1 MSIKQSIASLVILL
15 SVSFSAFAYDDYDQN
30 KLYRVISFRSDFG
43 QVIGNCGLM
52 VGDITRVTACL
63 SATWNCGKDQPC
75 NASQAFVVDKKIL
88 AVRDGSQGRYTYV
101 ANVEL
106 FKGCASGEIW
116 NPETNQCEA
125 PKFCS
130 LDSTKQQMRDYESS
144 CLADGGSPTIICND
158 QVDPP
163 DFRMSCDVPP
173 PKPDPDE
180 CTPDSSDW
188 PACKDPEPDEC
199 TPDSPDWDPRYGMC
213 CRPENNWCDTPKPE
227 SCVIGGPNW
236 PACATDTDIDPPTGG
251 DLGDPDKP
259 GGGASGGD
267 GTGSTDP
274 DKPEPDVDNTSD
286 TLAAIKSMNS
296 DLNAQLTGINN
307 DMNRNQAETKSAL
320 DALKASVDL
329 NTDTVVDNANHVA
342 NAIQGQSDM
351 LSDIGNNTNR
361 LLTSANNQLSNG
373 FGQLSSDL
381 GDLQE
386 TNQQGFD
393 DLLNKLDDLK
403 PCDPTPENRFCES
416 PHGLDS
422 NFVGDALTQAD
433 SIVSG
438 ALGSYESTVVGAA
451 NDLLE
456 KNITAESEAHITAV
470 SDSFLNLLPQP
481 SECMRL
487 SLPTLNGGNV
497 SISCEFSHK
506 LKMILSILIY
516 IYTIKTLVEIL
527 LTEVTPV
534 PSNKPGSGRY
544 Y

>member
-15 SVSFSAFAYDDYDQN
+15 SVSFSASA
-30 KLYRVISFRSDFG
+30 KLIKIYRLGNNGSVAAGCSGLNIGDVVKVGAQSDLGGKRFN
-43 QVIGNCGLM
+43 GNTC
-52 VGDITRVTACL
+52 
-63 SATWNCGKDQPC
+63 K
-75 NASQAFVVDKKIL
+75 
-88 AVRDGSQGRYTYV
+88 RYTVHDGYV
-101 ANVEL
+101 SVSFLNYRGKPYGGQLLAQSVDSCPSGQEVNPDTGKCEEPPVPFCEKEDTVNQMNQ
-106 FKGCASGEIW
+106 FKDACFDKGW
-116 NPETNQCEA
+116 NPVVSCT
-125 PKFCS
+125 
-130 LDSTKQQMRDYESS
+130 DSTES
-144 CLADGGSPTIICND
+144 LE
-158 QVDPP
+158 
-163 DFRMSCDVPP
+163 MSCNPP
-173 PKPDPDE
+173 PEPEE
-180 CTPDSSDW
+180 CTPDSPDW
-188 PACKDPEPDEC
+188 PACKDPEPEEC

-213 CRPENNWCDTPKPE
+213 CRPENNWCDTPEPE

-259 GGGASGGD
+259 SGGG
-267 GTGSTDP
+267 TGNPDP

-307 DMNRNQAETKSAL
+307 DMNKNQAETKSAL

-381 GDLQE
+381 GELQE

-393 DLLNKLDDLK
+393 ELSDKLDDLK
-403 PCDPTPENRFCES
+403 PCVPTPENRFCES

-481 SECMRL
+481 SQCMRL

>member
-15 SVSFSAFAYDDYDQN
+15 SVSFNAFASDYLKITQTGN
-30 KLYRVISFRSDFG
+30 NSHLVTGCTGISVGSVVAFGSRSL
-43 QVIGNCGLM
+43 GNSYNGGTCTQLS
-52 VGDITRVTACL
+52 VGTSGVSVSWKYGSKTHNGYMYGSLVSSCPDGEQLNPDT
-63 SATWNCGKDQPC
+63 GK
-75 NASQAFVVDKKIL
+75 
-88 AVRDGSQGRYTYV
+88 
-101 ANVEL
+101 
-106 FKGCASGEIW
+106 
-116 NPETNQCEA
+116 CEE
-125 PKFCS
+125 PPPPPFCS
-130 LDSTKQQMRDYESS
+130 RPDTIQQMSDYSQS
-144 CLADGGSPTIICND
+144 CSAKGPGYQANIICRD
-158 QVDPP
+158 EDEYL
-163 DFRMSCDVPP
+163 DMSCPP
-173 PKPDPDE
+173 PTE
-180 CTPDSSDW
+180 QCTPDSSDW
-188 PACKDPEPDEC
+188 PACKDPEPEEC
-199 TPDSPDWDPRYGMC
+199 TPDSPDWDPRYGTC
-213 CRPENNWCDTPKPE
+213 CRPENNWCDTPEPE

-259 GGGASGGD
+259 SGGG
-267 GTGSTDP
+267 TGNPDP

-307 DMNRNQAETKSAL
+307 DMNKNQAETKSAL

-381 GDLQE
+381 GDLQQ

-393 DLLNKLDDLK
+393 ELSDKLDDLK
-403 PCDPTPENRFCES
+403 PCVPTPENRFCES

-481 SECMRL
+481 SQCMRL

>member
-15 SVSFSAFAYDDYDQN
+15 SVSFSAFATDYYRIIRVDSNICGGWGVGAVINSNLFSSACIGAPDPSGN
-30 KLYRVISFRSDFG
+30 KIIRAATCSGST
-43 QVIGNCGLM
+43 CS
-52 VGDITRVTACL
+52 ACWPKY
-63 SATWNCGKDQPC
+63 SEDNSRNQCQTVYTIQGADAICQ
-75 NASQAFVVDKKIL
+75 
-88 AVRDGSQGRYTYV
+88 DGEEY
-101 ANVEL
+101 
-106 FKGCASGEIW
+106 
-116 NPETNQCEA
+116 NPETGLCEGPPEEA
-125 PKFCS
+125 FCS
-130 LDSTKQQMRDYESS
+130 QDSTKKQMRDFESS

-158 QVDPP
+158 FVSPP
-163 DFRMSCDVPP
+163 DLRMSCDVPP
-173 PKPDPDE
+173 PKPEPDE

-361 LLTSANNQLSNG
+361 LLTSANNQLGNG

-381 GDLQE
+381 GDLQQ

-393 DLLNKLDDLK
+393 ELSDKLDDLK
-403 PCDPTPENRFCES
+403 PCVPTPENRFCES
-416 PHGLDS
+416 PHGVDS
-422 NFVGDALTQAD
+422 NFVGDVLTQAD

-481 SECMRL
+481 SQCMRL
-487 SLPTLNGGNV
+487 SLPTFNGGNV

>member
-1 MSIKQSIASLVILL
+1 MSIKQSITSLVILL
-15 SVSFSAFAYDDYDQN
+15 SVSFSANALVKYSWKGQIKYADSPEGIITQVVGYCGYIPSMRQSQKMVSGQPYGSGSVLINTEYFDGSGCSGSVR
-30 KLYRVISFRSDFG
+30 KTSSFTLSYTTVASCPDG
-43 QVIGNCGLM
+43 QVFDPDTGTC
-52 VGDITRVTACL
+52 DE
-63 SATWNCGKDQPC
+63 P
-75 NASQAFVVDKKIL
+75 
-88 AVRDGSQGRYTYV
+88 
-101 ANVEL
+101 
-106 FKGCASGEIW
+106 
-116 NPETNQCEA
+116 P
-125 PKFCS
+125 PPFCS
-130 LDSTKQQMRDYESS
+130 RPDIVKQMSDYSQS
-144 CLADGGSPTIICND
+144 CSAKGAGYQANIICRD
-158 QVDPP
+158 EDEYL
-163 DFRMSCDVPP
+163 DMSCPP
-173 PKPDPDE
+173 PTE
-180 CTPDSSDW
+180 QCTPDSSDW

-199 TPDSPDWDPRYGMC
+199 TPDSPDWDPRYGTC
-213 CRPENNWCDTPKPE
+213 CRPENNWCDTPEPE

-259 GGGASGGD
+259 SGGG
-267 GTGSTDP
+267 TGNPDP

-307 DMNRNQAETKSAL
+307 DMNKNQAETKSAL

-381 GDLQE
+381 GELQE

-393 DLLNKLDDLK
+393 ELSDKLDDLK
-403 PCDPTPENRFCES
+403 PCVPTPENRFCEN
-416 PHGLDS
+416 PHGLDT

-438 ALGSYESTVVGAA
+438 ALSSYESTVVGAA

-516 IYTIKTLVEIL
+516 IYTIKTLAEIL

>member
-15 SVSFSAFAYDDYDQN
+15 SVSFSASAYVVVDRASTKDPYFFTGIQGLGANSTAELKQN
-30 KLYRVISFRSDFG
+30 ILDMGCFSTKHANGPVDAFSFSGDRMNYRYCNTGAQSNATLYFKVIS
-43 QVIGNCGLM
+43 CG
-52 VGDITRVTACL
+52 VG
-63 SATWNCGKDQPC
+63 
-75 NASQAFVVDKKIL
+75 
-88 AVRDGSQGRYTYV
+88 
-101 ANVEL
+101 E
-106 FKGCASGEIW
+106 EW
-116 NPETNQCEA
+116 NPDTGKCEE
-125 PKFCS
+125 PPSPPFCS
-130 LDSTKQQMRDYESS
+130 RPDTISQMNQFESS

-158 QVDPP
+158 QVSPP
-163 DFRMSCDVPP
+163 DLRMSCDVPA

-188 PACKDPEPDEC
+188 PACKDPEPEEC

-227 SCVIGGPNW
+227 SCVIGAPNW

-259 GGGASGGD
+259 SGGG
-267 GTGSTDP
+267 TGNPDP
-274 DKPEPDVDNTSD
+274 EKPEPDVDNTSD

-307 DMNRNQAETKSAL
+307 DMNKNQAETKSAL

-381 GDLQE
+381 GDLQQ

-393 DLLNKLDDLK
+393 ELSDKLDDLK
-403 PCDPTPENRFCES
+403 PCVPTPENRFCES

>member
-15 SVSFSAFAYDDYDQN
+15 SVSFNASAGLVVVKDIAFGSGLSGCPVS
-30 KLYRVISFRSDFG
+30 KG
-43 QVIGNCGLM
+43 QVVDLSYLTTCP
-52 VGDITRVTACL
+52 VG
-63 SATWNCGKDQPC
+63 
-75 NASQAFVVDKKIL
+75 KKE
-88 AVRDGSQGRYTYV
+88 SSGRYTISRTATSGSWMYYYYGTSRKLWV
-101 ANVEL
+101 NY
-106 FKGCASGEIW
+106 ASTESCPDGTQL
-116 NPETNQCEA
+116 NPETGLCEEA
-125 PKFCS
+125 PPPPFCS
-130 LDSTKQQMRDYESS
+130 RPDTISQMKQYDSS

-158 QVDPP
+158 KVNPP
-163 DFRMSCDVPP
+163 DLRMSCDVPP

-188 PACKDPEPDEC
+188 PACKDPEPEEC

-259 GGGASGGD
+259 SGGG
-267 GTGSTDP
+267 TGNPDP

-307 DMNRNQAETKSAL
+307 DMNKNQAETKSAL

-381 GDLQE
+381 GELQE

-393 DLLNKLDDLK
+393 ELSDKLDDLK
-403 PCDPTPENRFCES
+403 PCVPTPENRFCES

>member
-15 SVSFSAFAYDDYDQN
+15 SVSFSAFSKTIEVTSTSSYSIRGCS
-30 KLYRVISFRSDFG
+30 LS
-43 QVIGNCGLM
+43 
-52 VGDITRVTACL
+52 VGD
-63 SATWNCGKDQPC
+63 
-75 NASQAFVVDKKIL
+75 VVDVDTYFACVSGSYDYGTIWACKRSGGSCIGGDKHENTDSGGRIHTNL
-88 AVRDGSQGRYTYV
+88 YDSYGKHAIGVSYGYRDSEPPPSFCNSQDTI
-101 ANVEL
+101 NEM
-106 FKGCASGEIW
+106 
-116 NPETNQCEA
+116 
-125 PKFCS
+125 
-130 LDSTKQQMRDYESS
+130 KQYESS

-158 QVDPP
+158 KVDPP

-188 PACKDPEPDEC
+188 PACKDPEPEEC
-199 TPDSPDWDPRYGMC
+199 TPDSPDWDPRYGTC

-227 SCVIGGPNW
+227 SCVIGAPNW

-259 GGGASGGD
+259 IGGG
-267 GTGSTDP
+267 TGNPDP
-274 DKPEPDVDNTSD
+274 EKPEPDVDNTSD

-307 DMNRNQAETKSAL
+307 DMNKNQAETKSAL

-381 GDLQE
+381 GDLQQ

-393 DLLNKLDDLK
+393 ELSDKLDDLK
-403 PCDPTPENRFCES
+403 PCVPTPENRFCES

>member
-15 SVSFSAFAYDDYDQN
+15 SVSFSALGATETYYSVYGSQLCGGTTIRAGSIDALGAKWASSHNCVSETVKPCTYSRYKYNQWDQ
-30 KLYRVISFRSDFG
+30 KLYCTAQNGLDYYVDFETVRVQCADG
-43 QVIGNCGLM
+43 QVIDEQTGRCTDPTPFCERSDTINQM
-52 VGDITRVTACL
+52 NQFKDAC
-63 SATWNCGKDQPC
+63 
-75 NASQAFVVDKKIL
+75 FDK
-88 AVRDGSQGRYTYV
+88 G
-101 ANVEL
+101 
-106 FKGCASGEIW
+106 W
-116 NPETNQCEA
+116 NPMVSCT
-125 PKFCS
+125 
-130 LDSTKQQMRDYESS
+130 DSTES
-144 CLADGGSPTIICND
+144 LE
-158 QVDPP
+158 
-163 DFRMSCDVPP
+163 MSCNPP
-173 PKPDPDE
+173 PEPDE

-188 PACKDPEPDEC
+188 PACKDDEPKQC
-199 TPDSPDWDPRYGMC
+199 TPDSPDYPNC
-213 CRPENNWCDTPKPE
+213 CDASNNWCDNPPTDDSCTIFSDNYPE
-227 SCVIGGPNW
+227 
-236 PACATDTDIDPPTGG
+236 CAGDVDVDPPTGG

-259 GGGASGGD
+259 SGGG
-267 GTGSTDP
+267 TGNPDP

-307 DMNRNQAETKSAL
+307 DMNKNQAETKSAL

-381 GDLQE
+381 GDLQQ

-393 DLLNKLDDLK
+393 ELSDKLDDLK
-403 PCDPTPENRFCES
+403 PCVPTPENRFCES
-416 PHGLDS
+416 PHGVDS

>member
-15 SVSFSAFAYDDYDQN
+15 SVSFSASADEDKFYRVNSSDNCSSGSIQAGTLEALGVKWAAVGCFSDTVKPCTFTHADDRYLYCDSHIEYYGTYQVKYQTIYATCPLDKVRDDYTGECVDI
-30 KLYRVISFRSDFG
+30 VPFCERSDTINQMNQFK
-43 QVIGNCGLM
+43 
-52 VGDITRVTACL
+52 DAC
-63 SATWNCGKDQPC
+63 
-75 NASQAFVVDKKIL
+75 FDK
-88 AVRDGSQGRYTYV
+88 G
-101 ANVEL
+101 
-106 FKGCASGEIW
+106 W
-116 NPETNQCEA
+116 NPMVSCT
-125 PKFCS
+125 
-130 LDSTKQQMRDYESS
+130 DSTES
-144 CLADGGSPTIICND
+144 LE
-158 QVDPP
+158 
-163 DFRMSCDVPP
+163 MSCNPP
-173 PKPDPDE
+173 PEPDE

-188 PACKDPEPDEC
+188 PACKDDEPKQC
-199 TPDSPDWDPRYGMC
+199 TPDSPDYPNC
-213 CRPENNWCDTPKPE
+213 CDASNNWCDNPPIDDSCTIFSSNYPE
-227 SCVIGGPNW
+227 
-236 PACATDTDIDPPTGG
+236 CAGDVDIDPPTGG

-286 TLAAIKSMNS
+286 TLAAIKSMNN

-307 DMNRNQAETKSAL
+307 DMNKNQAETKSAL

-381 GDLQE
+381 GELQQ

-393 DLLNKLDDLK
+393 ELSDKLDDLK
-403 PCDPTPENRFCES
+403 PCVPTPENRFCEN
-416 PHGLDS
+416 PHGLDT

-433 SIVSG
+433 SIVSD

-481 SECMRL
+481 SQCMRL

-534 PSNKPGSGRY
+534 PSNNPGSGRY

>member
-15 SVSFSAFAYDDYDQN
+15 SVSFSASAYVIVDRASTKDPDFFTGIQGVGANSTAELKQKILDMGCFATRHANGDVDAFSFSGDRMRYRYC
-30 KLYRVISFRSDFG
+30 KTGAESYATLYFKVIS
-43 QVIGNCGLM
+43 CG
-52 VGDITRVTACL
+52 VG
-63 SATWNCGKDQPC
+63 
-75 NASQAFVVDKKIL
+75 
-88 AVRDGSQGRYTYV
+88 
-101 ANVEL
+101 E
-106 FKGCASGEIW
+106 EW
-116 NPETNQCEA
+116 NPDTGKCEE
-125 PKFCS
+125 PSSPPFCS
-130 LDSTKQQMRDYESS
+130 RPDTISQMNQFESN

-163 DFRMSCDVPP
+163 DFRMSCDIPP

-213 CRPENNWCDTPKPE
+213 CTPENNWCDTPPTDDSCTIFSDNYPE
-227 SCVIGGPNW
+227 
-236 PACATDTDIDPPTGG
+236 CAGDVDIDPPTGG

-259 GGGASGGD
+259 NGGG
-267 GTGSTDP
+267 TGNPDP

-381 GDLQE
+381 GDLQQ

-393 DLLNKLDDLK
+393 ELSDKLDDLK
-403 PCDPTPENRFCES
+403 PCVPTPENRFCES
-416 PHGLDS
+416 PHGVDS

-481 SECMRL
+481 SQCMRL

>member
-15 SVSFSAFAYDDYDQN
+15 SVSFSAFSGYWNHQGTN
-30 KLYRVISFRSDFG
+30 KRFP
-43 QVIGNCGLM
+43 
-52 VGDITRVTACL
+52 TA
-63 SATWNCGKDQPC
+63 SAVDSYVKDTWNNTVPDGEPDYIKYYDCYFSYSGTYGVGKCKETGTSRPS
-75 NASQAFVVDKKIL
+75 NIASFYYFDSNICP
-88 AVRDGSQGRYTYV
+88 DGQ
-101 ANVEL
+101 EL
-106 FKGCASGEIW
+106 IDNECQIPPPPF
-116 NPETNQCEA
+116 CER
-125 PKFCS
+125 P
-130 LDSTKQQMRDYESS
+130 DTIQQMD
-144 CLADGGSPTIICND
+144 
-158 QVDPP
+158 
-163 DFRMSCDVPP
+163 DFRQACYQMGNGFSPDVSCSDATESLEMSCNPP
-173 PKPDPDE
+173 PEPEE

-188 PACKDPEPDEC
+188 PACKDPEPEEC
-199 TPDSPDWDPRYGMC
+199 TPDSPDWDPRYGTC
-213 CRPENNWCDTPKPE
+213 CRPENNWCDTPEPE

-259 GGGASGGD
+259 SGGG
-267 GTGSTDP
+267 TGNPDP

-307 DMNRNQAETKSAL
+307 DMNKNQAETKSAL

-361 LLTSANNQLSNG
+361 LLTSANNQLGNG

-381 GDLQE
+381 GDLQQ

-393 DLLNKLDDLK
+393 ELSDKLDDLK
-403 PCDPTPENRFCES
+403 PCVPTPENRFCES
-416 PHGLDS
+416 PHGVDS
-422 NFVGDALTQAD
+422 NFVGDVLTQAD

>member
-15 SVSFSAFAYDDYDQN
+15 SVSFNAFASDWVLINGMESSRNVDCLKVGQWKRVSDIVGCKYWHSATPNFKQN
-30 KLYRVISFRSDFG
+30 ITSAWVRYGRKLYVNTTEFNGVEVARVSTAPSCPPNTSF
-43 QVIGNCGLM
+43 
-52 VGDITRVTACL
+52 
-63 SATWNCGKDQPC
+63 
-75 NASQAFVVDKKIL
+75 
-88 AVRDGSQGRYTYV
+88 
-101 ANVEL
+101 
-106 FKGCASGEIW
+106 
-116 NPETNQCEA
+116 NPETGRCDE
-125 PKFCS
+125 PPEEPFCS
-130 LDSTKQQMRDYESS
+130 KDSTQQQMRDYEAS
-144 CLADGGSPTIICND
+144 CLADGGSPSIVCIDETANS
-158 QVDPP
+158 PL
-163 DFRMSCDVPP
+163 DFRMSCDIPP

-180 CTPDSSDW
+180 CTPDSPDW

-213 CRPENNWCDTPKPE
+213 CRPENNWCDTPEPE

-259 GGGASGGD
+259 SGGG
-267 GTGSTDP
+267 TGNPDP

-307 DMNRNQAETKSAL
+307 DMNKNQAETKSAL

-381 GDLQE
+381 GDLQQ

-393 DLLNKLDDLK
+393 ELSDKLDDLK
-403 PCDPTPENRFCES
+403 PCVPTPENRFCES
-416 PHGLDS
+416 PHGVDS

-481 SECMRL
+481 SQCMRL

>member
-1 MSIKQSIASLVILL
+1 MYKFFFAILL
-15 SVSFSAFAYDDYDQN
+15 TLFSYSSHSANYTYINDIVYPR
-30 KLYRVISFRSDFG
+30 KISS
-43 QVIGNCGLM
+43 CGLSE
-52 VGDITRVTACL
+52 GQLINPSQYSGSPGIQNGCDISNYAPSNYLTVSYYVNGSKKGFSKVHYLTI
-63 SATWNCGKDQPC
+63 SC
-75 NASQAFVVDKKIL
+75 NDNQDFVFSNGYAQCIDHK
-88 AVRDGSQGRYTYV
+88 
-101 ANVEL
+101 
-106 FKGCASGEIW
+106 
-116 NPETNQCEA
+116 PET
-125 PKFCS
+125 PFCS
-130 LDSTKQQMRDYESS
+130 RPDIVKQMSDYSQS
-144 CLADGGSPTIICND
+144 CSAKGAGYQANIICRD
-158 QVDPP
+158 EDEYL
-163 DFRMSCDVPP
+163 DMSCPP
-173 PKPDPDE
+173 PTE
-180 CTPDSSDW
+180 QCTPDSSDW

-213 CRPENNWCDTPKPE
+213 CRPENNWCDTPEPE

-259 GGGASGGD
+259 SGGG
-267 GTGSTDP
+267 TGNPDP

-307 DMNRNQAETKSAL
+307 DMNKNQAETKSAL

-342 NAIQGQSDM
+342 NAIQGQSNM

-381 GDLQE
+381 GELQE

-393 DLLNKLDDLK
+393 KLSDKLDDLK
-403 PCDPTPENRFCES
+403 PCVPTPENRFCES
-416 PHGLDS
+416 PHGVDS

-506 LKMILSILIY
+506 LKLSS
-516 IYTIKTLVEIL
+516 
-527 LTEVTPV
+527 PF
-534 PSNKPGSGRY
+534 
-544 Y
+544 

>member
-15 SVSFSAFAYDDYDQN
+15 SVSFSA
-30 KLYRVISFRSDFG
+30 
-43 QVIGNCGLM
+43 
-52 VGDITRVTACL
+52 
-63 SATWNCGKDQPC
+63 SATLYTVYDSGLKACFKVGATYD
-75 NASQAFVVDKKIL
+75 SS
-88 AVRDGSQGRYTYV
+88 AVK
-101 ANVEL
+101 N
-106 FKGCASGEIW
+106 
-116 NPETNQCEA
+116 CEA
-125 PKFCS
+125 TTSDGYSIKNCSISTYKFYCEYYKYGQFDGKS
-130 LDSTKQQMRDYESS
+130 WVASS
-144 CLADGGSPTIICND
+144 NIVQSCPND
-158 QVDPP
+158 QVLNPDTGKCEEPP
-163 DFRMSCDVPP
+163 VPFCEKQDTVNQMNQFKDACFDKGWNPVVSCTDSTESLEMSCNPP
-173 PKPDPDE
+173 PE
-180 CTPDSSDW
+180 
-188 PACKDPEPDEC
+188 PEEC

-213 CRPENNWCDTPKPE
+213 CRPENNWCDTPEPE

-259 GGGASGGD
+259 SGGG
-267 GTGSTDP
+267 TGNPDP

-516 IYTIKTLVEIL
+516 IYTIKALVEIL

>member
-1 MSIKQSIASLVILL
+1 MSIKQSIASLLILL
-15 SVSFSAFAYDDYDQN
+15 SVSFSALSNDS
-30 KLYRVISFRSDFG
+30 LYRVESFDVHNFG
-43 QVIGNCGLM
+43 VVTSRCGLE
-52 VGDITRVTACL
+52 VGDLTRLNACMG
-63 SATWNCGKDQPC
+63 ATWKCSRETCTADEVYLKDGRLL
-75 NASQAFVVDKKIL
+75 S
-88 AVRDGSQGRYTYV
+88 VRDNSKSRYTHV
-101 ANVEL
+101 AQVKY
-106 FKGCASGEIW
+106 FGGCSGNEVF

-144 CLADGGSPTIICND
+144 CLADGGSPTIICID
-158 QVDPP
+158 KVDPP

-188 PACKDPEPDEC
+188 PSCKDPEPDEC

-213 CRPENNWCDTPKPE
+213 CRPENNWCDTPEPE

-259 GGGASGGD
+259 SGGG
-267 GTGSTDP
+267 TGNPDP

-307 DMNRNQAETKSAL
+307 DMNKNQAETKSAL

-361 LLTSANNQLSNG
+361 LLTSANNHLGNG

-381 GDLQE
+381 GDLQQ

-393 DLLNKLDDLK
+393 ELSDKLDDLK
-403 PCDPTPENRFCES
+403 PCVPTPENRFCES
-416 PHGLDS
+416 PHGVDS
-422 NFVGDALTQAD
+422 NFVGDVLTQAD

-481 SECMRL
+481 SQCMRL

>member
-15 SVSFSAFAYDDYDQN
+15 SVSFSA
-30 KLYRVISFRSDFG
+30 
-43 QVIGNCGLM
+43 
-52 VGDITRVTACL
+52 
-63 SATWNCGKDQPC
+63 
-75 NASQAFVVDKKIL
+75 NASVMKVHGWSGYIAVFSNCFGISSGSYVDPQGVGSCVGRSFMIDGTEH
-88 AVRDGSQGRYTYV
+88 AVINQRSGSYSLEVKHRYFKSGRWNEDWSRVDLIPVSGGCPDGQ
-101 ANVEL
+101 EL
-106 FKGCASGEIW
+106 IDGVCKE
-116 NPETNQCEA
+116 P
-125 PKFCS
+125 PPPPFCS
-130 LDSTKQQMRDYESS
+130 RPNTIQQMSDYSQS
-144 CLADGGSPTIICND
+144 CSAKGPGYQANIICRD
-158 QVDPP
+158 EDEYL
-163 DFRMSCDVPP
+163 DMSCPP
-173 PKPDPDE
+173 PTQQ
-180 CTPDSSDW
+180 CTPDSPDW
-188 PACKDPEPDEC
+188 PACKDPEPEEC
-199 TPDSPDWDPRYGMC
+199 TPDSPDWDPRYGTC

-381 GDLQE
+381 GDLQQ

-393 DLLNKLDDLK
+393 ELSDKLDDLK
-403 PCDPTPENRFCES
+403 PCVPTPENRFCES
-416 PHGLDS
+416 PHGVDS

-456 KNITAESEAHITAV
+456 KNITAESEANITAV

-481 SECMRL
+481 SQCMRL
-487 SLPTLNGGNV
+487 SLPTLKGGDV

-544 Y
+544 C

>member
-1 MSIKQSIASLVILL
+1 
-15 SVSFSAFAYDDYDQN
+15 
-30 KLYRVISFRSDFG
+30 
-43 QVIGNCGLM
+43 
-52 VGDITRVTACL
+52 
-63 SATWNCGKDQPC
+63 
-75 NASQAFVVDKKIL
+75 
-88 AVRDGSQGRYTYV
+88 
-101 ANVEL
+101 
-106 FKGCASGEIW
+106 
-116 NPETNQCEA
+116 
-125 PKFCS
+125 
-130 LDSTKQQMRDYESS
+130 
-144 CLADGGSPTIICND
+144 
-158 QVDPP
+158 
-163 DFRMSCDVPP
+163 MSCPP
-173 PKPDPDE
+173 PTE
-180 CTPDSSDW
+180 QCTPDSSDW

-199 TPDSPDWDPRYGMC
+199 TPDSPDWDPRYGTC
-213 CRPENNWCDTPKPE
+213 CRPENNWCDTPEPE

-236 PACATDTDIDPPTGG
+236 PSCATDTDIDPPTGG

-259 GGGASGGD
+259 SGGG
-267 GTGSTDP
+267 TGNPDP

-307 DMNRNQAETKSAL
+307 DMNKNQAETKSAL

-381 GDLQE
+381 GELQE

-393 DLLNKLDDLK
+393 ELSDKLDDLK
-403 PCDPTPENRFCES
+403 PCVPTPENRFCES

-481 SECMRL
+481 SQCMRL